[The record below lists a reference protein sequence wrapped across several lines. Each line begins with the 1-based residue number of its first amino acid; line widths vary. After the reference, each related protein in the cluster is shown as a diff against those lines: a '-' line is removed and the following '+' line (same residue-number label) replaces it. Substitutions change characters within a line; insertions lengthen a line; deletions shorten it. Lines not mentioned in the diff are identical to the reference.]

1 MIRKVMKMIKIK
13 ELRLSVGLTQSE
25 LAEKLNVLQSTVA
38 MWESGDNTPRT
49 EKLPELAEILKCT
62 IDDLFDTRKA

>member
-1 MIRKVMKMIKIK
+1 MKMIKIK

-62 IDDLFDTRKA
+62 IDDLFDTKSA

>member
-1 MIRKVMKMIKIK
+1 MKMIKIK

>member
-1 MIRKVMKMIKIK
+1 MFDFLVYRVH
-13 ELRLSVGLTQSE
+13 
-25 LAEKLNVLQSTVA
+25 EKLNVLQSTVA

>member
-1 MIRKVMKMIKIK
+1 MIKIK

>member
-1 MIRKVMKMIKIK
+1 MEMIKIK

-49 EKLPELAEILKCT
+49 EKLPELAEILKCE
-62 IDDLFDTRKA
+62 ISDLFDTKKA

>member
-1 MIRKVMKMIKIK
+1 MIKIK

-25 LAEKLNVLQSTVA
+25 LADKLNVLQSTVA

-49 EKLPELAEILKCT
+49 KKLPELAENLKCE
-62 IDDLFDTRKA
+62 ISDLFDTKKA

>member
-1 MIRKVMKMIKIK
+1 MIKIK

-62 IDDLFDTRKA
+62 IDDLFDTKSA

>member
-1 MIRKVMKMIKIK
+1 MKMIKIK

-38 MWESGDNTPRT
+38 RWESGDNTPRT

>member
-1 MIRKVMKMIKIK
+1 MIKIK

-49 EKLPELAEILKCT
+49 EKLPELAEILKCE
-62 IDDLFDTRKA
+62 ISDLFDTKKA

>member
-1 MIRKVMKMIKIK
+1 MKMIKIK

-25 LAEKLNVLQSTVA
+25 LADKLNVLQSTVA

-49 EKLPELAEILKCT
+49 EKLPELAENLKCE
-62 IDDLFDTRKA
+62 ISDLFDTKKA

>member
-1 MIRKVMKMIKIK
+1 MKMIKIK

-49 EKLPELAEILKCT
+49 EKLPELAE
-62 IDDLFDTRKA
+62 F

>member
-1 MIRKVMKMIKIK
+1 MIKIK

-25 LAEKLNVLQSTVA
+25 LADKLNVLQSTVA

-49 EKLPELAEILKCT
+49 EKLPELAENLKCE
-62 IDDLFDTRKA
+62 ISDLFDTKKA